1 MVVHKFTQCCFTL
14 RLLMVLLVLALLPRA
29 GLATNATNT
38 LWITNGNVYSV
49 ARQGGTV
56 YIGGDF
62 TRVGQ
67 NLGQLIVAK
76 NETSGTS
83 LDYEFP
89 RFRGGSVYAVVP
101 DGGGG
106 WYVGGDFTS
115 ISDGERSHDISRL
128 GHIRADRTIDTA
140 FKPTPDN
147 TVHALAFDNTHSKLY
162 VGGSFLAINGTT
174 RHYLAKLNP
183 SDAAVDTAWAPEPND
198 VVRALA
204 VSTDGNVV
212 VVGGDFTQI
221 AGVARNYLT
230 ALDYAAGG
238 PDADWA
244 STTAD
249 GLVRVITR
257 SLDGGEVFVGGDFTQ
272 LGGVA
277 CAHLCEITVS
287 SGAVTADFL
296 PALDG
301 TVRAIASNA
310 TGTDTNGAPTGATRL
325 YVGGDFV
332 NVGATAM
339 GYLARFD
346 LSTAGYP
353 LDATWIPQPDNIVRA
368 LAIATT
374 ESLTDRIHVG
384 GDFSLIGID
393 TSTDDDRGHNRY
405 LAAISTG
412 STATKIATFNQDGD
426 DSVHVLA
433 ATPDARTVVVG
444 GDLHTLAF
452 TDQARVAALSAS
464 SGSLDSTW
472 KPGIADGEVRALAV
486 TEDGSAVYAGGSFTQ
501 IQHSTD
507 PAVTRNRLA
516 RFRANDAG
524 LFDWNPDISSG
535 TVYDMAL
542 NRAGAK
548 VQVLTA
554 HPTNNQI
561 IFAGTTNAL
570 YRSTDGG
577 ATWAVITAGLSS
589 PDVRALTL
597 DPANSDIAYLGTWG
611 AGVFKST
618 DGGLSW
624 TAFNTGLESLDI
636 FDIGITSTPHAL
648 FVGTRFIQGK
658 VSGFVK
664 RADSDTAWRLVQGA
678 EARVIRTDP
687 LTPRLVY
694 LGSVTGVVSYDQ
706 EADPEVTGLKGFTS
720 VSQGLTDKD
729 ITDLIITTT
738 PMENGDPTM
747 FTSAGGV
754 VYKSVRASLLDS
766 DGKVVLDGNDQAI
779 QTTAWELI
787 RGAEDPN
794 RLPAKPITRIALD
807 QGDITTLL
815 AATAGAGIYRTTDTG
830 VTWTAINDGIGVM
843 SAHALLKIPGADDTY
858 LAGTTLGFIFKTTS
872 SGDNWSE
879 SRDGLPIDTLYVAGD
894 FTGAHPNYVA
904 AVTSSSG
911 GGDYF
916 SGWDANSDGPVRSI
930 ALNTDRDTLYVGG
943 NFANIGGASR
953 FKLAALDAATAQATA
968 WAPSVDD
975 NEVFSIAL
983 NSADDTLYVGGSFTS
998 VSSQTRDRIAAIRTS
1013 DGALTDWNPG
1023 SDNTVHV
1030 LRVINNDNLVVAG
1043 GEFMNTGGAARR
1055 YLAMLQTRASANHAT
1070 SWTPNPDAAIVGQ
1083 QAFFVD
1089 EQASQLTLY
1098 VGGGF
1103 ADIGGTGS
1111 PSLTSF
1117 DFKLPSTRSL
1127 PFPQAYKDPQKITL
1141 GCDNSGDNPICTQIY
1156 YATVADPGPAD
1167 FLPFL
1172 DENDKPITLTLST
1185 TTKLTVFGETEE
1197 ALRGND
1203 ATYDYVFDGAA
1214 PQVALNIP
1222 GGDYSST
1229 QVVHFTCTDTSGSGC
1244 YATFYTLDGSDPV
1257 WAESSNS
1264 TTGAHEYK
1272 PLDNSATRIYH
1283 HILVDEQKPDFVPI
1297 RVSGELRYVTVDVAG
1312 NASAVAS
1319 ERYTIV
1325 RVPDSGVLGWIELL
1339 MLSAAGVMVK
1349 KRRRNNTNATS
1360 SAANRASHRQW
1371 Q

>member
-1 MVVHKFTQCCFTL
+1 MQCCFTL
-14 RLLMVLLVLALLPRA
+14 RRLTALLVLALLPQA
-29 GLATNATNT
+29 GLATDATHT

-49 ARQGGTV
+49 ARQGDTV

-67 NLGQLIVAK
+67 NFGQLIVAK

-89 RFRGGSVYAVVP
+89 RFRGGSVYAVAP

-115 ISDGERSHDISRL
+115 ISDSERSHDIARL
-128 GHIRADRTIDTA
+128 GHIRADRTVDTA

-147 TVHALAFDNTHSKLY
+147 TVHALAFDNTRSKLY
-162 VGGSFLAINGTT
+162 VGGSFLAINGTS
-174 RHYLAKLNP
+174 RGYVAKLNP
-183 SDAAVDTAWAPEPND
+183 SDAAVDTAWAPAPND

-204 VSTDGNVV
+204 VSSDGNIVI
-212 VVGGDFTQI
+212 VGGDFTQI
-221 AGVARNYLT
+221 AGVARSYLT
-230 ALDYAAGG
+230 ALDYATGAA
-238 PDADWA
+238 DADWS

-257 SLDGGEVFVGGDFTQ
+257 SLGGGEVFVGGDFTQ

-277 CAHLCEITVS
+277 CAHLCEITIG
-287 SGAVTADFL
+287 SGVVNAAFL

-301 TVRAIASNA
+301 TVRTIASNA
-310 TGTDTNGAPTGATRL
+310 TGTDADGAPTGATRL
-325 YVGGDFV
+325 YVGGDFA

-339 GYLARFD
+339 NYLARFD

-353 LDATWIPQPDNIVRA
+353 LDAAWIPQPDNIVRA

-374 ESLTDRIHVG
+374 GSLTDRIHVG

-393 TSTDDDRGHNRY
+393 TATDDDRGHNRY

-452 TDQARVAALSAS
+452 TDQARIAALSAS

-548 VQVLTA
+548 IQVLAA

-561 IFAGTTNAL
+561 LFAGTTNAL

-577 ATWAVITAGLSS
+577 ANWSAVTSGLSD
-589 PDVRALTL
+589 PDVRALTF
-597 DPANSDIAYLGTWG
+597 DPTDSNIAYLGTWG

-624 TAFNTGLESLDI
+624 AAFNTGLDSLEI
-636 FDIGITSTPHAL
+636 FDIGITSAPHAV

-664 RADSDTAWRLVQGA
+664 RADSDATWRIVQGA
-678 EARVIRTDP
+678 EAHVIRTDP

-694 LGSVTGVVSYDQ
+694 LGSVTGVVLYDQ
-706 EADPEVTGLKGFTS
+706 EEDPDVTGAGFTN

-729 ITDLIITTT
+729 ITDLIVTTT
-738 PMENGDPTM
+738 PMSNGDPTM

-754 VYKSVRASLLDS
+754 VYKSVRASLLDG
-766 DGKVVLDGNDQAI
+766 DGKPVLENDQEI
-779 QTTAWELI
+779 PTTAWQLI
-787 RGAEDPN
+787 RGDAEGS
-794 RLPAKPITRIALD
+794 RLPSKPITRLALD
-807 QGDITTLL
+807 LADITTLL

-830 VTWTAINDGIGVM
+830 VSWAAVNDGIGIN
-843 SAHALLKIPGADDTY
+843 SAHALLHVPGASDTY
-858 LAGTTLGFIFKTTS
+858 LAGTTLGFVFKTSS
-872 SGDNWSE
+872 SGDSWNE
-879 SRDGLPIDTLYVAGD
+879 SRDGIPIDTLFVAGN
-894 FTGAHPNYVA
+894 FAGAHPDYVA
-904 AVTSSSG
+904 AVTSSSNS
-911 GGDYF
+911 GDYF
-916 SGWDANSDGPVRSI
+916 SGWDANGDGPVRSI
-930 ALNTDRDTLYVGG
+930 ALNTGGDTLYVGG
-943 NFANIGGASR
+943 SFATIGGAAR
-953 FKLAALDAATAQATA
+953 FKLAALDTTTAQATA

-983 NSADDTLYVGGSFTS
+983 NGENDTLYVGGSFTS

-1030 LRVINNDNLVVAG
+1030 LRVINNDNLVVTG
-1043 GEFMNTGGAARR
+1043 GEFLNTGGAARR
-1055 YLAMLQTRASANHAT
+1055 YLAMLQTRASADHAT
-1070 SWTPNPDAAIVGQ
+1070 SWTPNPDTAIVGQ
-1083 QAFFVD
+1083 QAFFAD

-1127 PFPQAYKDPQKITL
+1127 PFPQAYKEPQRITL
-1141 GCDNSGDNPICTQIY
+1141 GCDNSGDNPICTQVY
-1156 YATVADPGPAD
+1156 YATVANPGPAD

-1172 DENDKPITLTLST
+1172 DDNDEPIRLTLST
-1185 TTKLTVFGETEE
+1185 TTTLTVFGETSE

-1203 ATYDYVFDGAA
+1203 ATYDYVFDSAA
-1214 PQVALNIP
+1214 PQVTLNIP

-1229 QVVHFTCTDTSGSGC
+1229 QVIHFTCADTSGSGC
-1244 YATFYTLDGSDPV
+1244 YATFYTLDGSDPLWV
-1257 WAESSNS
+1257 ETSNS

-1272 PLDNSATRIYH
+1272 PLDNSPTRIYH
-1283 HILVDEQKPDFVPI
+1283 HILVDEEKPDFVPI
-1297 RVSGELRYVTVDVAG
+1297 RISGELRYVTVDVAG

-1325 RVPDSGVLGWIELL
+1325 RVPDSGALGWTELL
-1339 MLSAAGVMVK
+1339 MLSAAGAMVR
-1349 KRRRNNTNATS
+1349 KRRRYK
-1360 SAANRASHRQW
+1360 
-1371 Q
+1371 